1 MSDLCTRLKIAAR
14 REEDRRQRD
23 GFCGDA
29 EKSLYWEAANKIA
42 ELEAE
47 LDALKKAAQAVVNEL
62 QDCWENTPNKL
73 EFIIGELAELL
84 EDSLNE

>member
-84 EDSLNE
+84 EED